1 MKAWTA
7 TRAGGLLPVYVQQL
21 NAKDSEG
28 SMGHDQ
34 FAVVESNLVRRFPLY
49 NRGDSNAK
57 HTGGIRQVT
66 YKLVPGEAIWQLKPV
81 GSIQF

>member
-1 MKAWTA
+1 M
-7 TRAGGLLPVYVQQL
+7 
-21 NAKDSEG
+21 
-28 SMGHDQ
+28 
-34 FAVVESNLVRRFPLY
+34 VESNLVRRFPLY

-57 HTGGIRQVT
+57 PTGGIRQVT